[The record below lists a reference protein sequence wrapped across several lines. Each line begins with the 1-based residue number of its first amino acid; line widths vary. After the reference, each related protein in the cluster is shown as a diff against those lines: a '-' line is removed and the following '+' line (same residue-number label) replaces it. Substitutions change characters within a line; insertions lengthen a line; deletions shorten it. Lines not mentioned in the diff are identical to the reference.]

1 VKNSIEAIEYLLSKN
16 IYSFDDLC
24 ILVSVLRSENGCPWD
39 REQTNKSIRNCI
51 IDETYEFIEG
61 LDNEDNKLMC
71 EELGDVLFQV
81 VFHTQITKEDGKFD
95 VNNVID
101 GICKKMIERHPHVF
115 GDTFADTSE
124 KVLEN
129 WEKIKNKSKQND
141 TATKTLESVPMAFP
155 ALFRAQK
162 VQKRAAK
169 AGFDWD
175 EADGAVSKL
184 HEELKELE
192 DARKVGN
199 SEEIFEEFG
208 DLLFSAVNVARFL
221 KIDAEDAL
229 QFATEKFI
237 KRFSKVED
245 LAIKR
250 GINMKEAPLEELDA
264 LWDEIKHQP

>member
-1 VKNSIEAIEYLLSKN
+1 
-16 IYSFDDLC
+16 
-24 ILVSVLRSENGCPWD
+24 
-39 REQTNKSIRNCI
+39 
-51 IDETYEFIEG
+51 
-61 LDNEDNKLMC
+61 M
-71 EELGDVLFQV
+71 
-81 VFHTQITKEDGKFD
+81 
-95 VNNVID
+95 
-101 GICKKMIERHPHVF
+101 
-115 GDTFADTSE
+115 
-124 KVLEN
+124 LEN

-141 TATKTLESVPMAFP
+141 TATKTLQSVPEAFP

-175 EADGAVSKL
+175 EAEGAVSKL

-250 GINMKEAPLEELDA
+250 GINMKEASLEELDA

>member
-1 VKNSIEAIEYLLSKN
+1 MDFPKKENYSI
-16 IYSFDDLC
+16 DDLRS
-24 ILVSVLRSENGCPWD
+24 IMAILRSEDGCPWD
-39 REQTNKSIRNCI
+39 REQTHKSIRSNMI
-51 IDETYEFIEG
+51 EEAYEVADAIDRENSTD
-61 LDNEDNKLMC
+61 LC
-71 EELGDVLFQV
+71 EELGDVLLQV
-81 VFHTQITKEDGKFD
+81 VFHCEIEKSENTFDFEDVTTGVCRKL
-95 VNNVID
+95 
-101 GICKKMIERHPHVF
+101 IERHPHVF
-115 GDTFADTSE
+115 GEVNADTSE

-129 WEKIKNKSKQND
+129 WEQIKNKSKQND
-141 TATKTLESVPMAFP
+141 TATKTLESVPKAFP

-175 EADGAVSKL
+175 EADGAIEKL

-192 DARKVGN
+192 DARKSDESAEV
-199 SEEIFEEFG
+199 FEEFG

-221 KIDAEDAL
+221 KIDSEDAL
-229 QFATEKFI
+229 QCATEKFI
-237 KRFSKVED
+237 KRFSKVEE

>member
-1 VKNSIEAIEYLLSKN
+1 MKENYSI
-16 IYSFDDLC
+16 DDLRS
-24 ILVSVLRSENGCPWD
+24 IMAILRSEEGCPWD
-39 REQTNKSIRNCI
+39 REQNHKSIRGNMI
-51 IDETYEFIEG
+51 EEAYEVADAIDR
-61 LDNEDNKLMC
+61 DNSVDLC
-71 EELGDVLFQV
+71 EELGDVLLQV
-81 VFHTQITKEDGKFD
+81 VFHCEIEKGKNTFNFED
-95 VNNVID
+95 VTD
-101 GICKKMIERHPHVF
+101 GVCRKLIERHPHVF
-115 GDTFADTSE
+115 GEVNADTSE

-141 TATKTLESVPMAFP
+141 TATKTLESVPNAFP

-175 EADGAVSKL
+175 EAEGAVEKL
-184 HEELKELE
+184 HEELSELE
-192 DARKVGN
+192 EARVSGEPEK
-199 SEEIFEEFG
+199 IYEEFG

-221 KIDAEDAL
+221 KIDSEDAL
-229 QFATEKFI
+229 QFATNKFI
-237 KRFSKVED
+237 KRFAKVEE

>member
-1 VKNSIEAIEYLLSKN
+1 VDFPKKENYSI
-16 IYSFDDLC
+16 DDLRS
-24 ILVSVLRSENGCPWD
+24 IMAILRSEDGCPWD
-39 REQTNKSIRNCI
+39 REQTHKSIRSNMI
-51 IDETYEFIEG
+51 EEAYEVADAIDRENSTD
-61 LDNEDNKLMC
+61 LC
-71 EELGDVLFQV
+71 EELGDVLLQV
-81 VFHTQITKEDGKFD
+81 VFHCEIEKSENTFDFEDVTTGVCRKL
-95 VNNVID
+95 
-101 GICKKMIERHPHVF
+101 IERHPHVF
-115 GDTFADTSE
+115 GEVNADTSE

-129 WEKIKNKSKQND
+129 WEQIKNKSKQND
-141 TATKTLESVPMAFP
+141 TATKTLESVPKAFP

-175 EADGAVSKL
+175 EADGAIEKL

-192 DARKVGN
+192 DARKSGESAEV
-199 SEEIFEEFG
+199 FEEFG

-221 KIDAEDAL
+221 KIDSEDAL
-229 QFATEKFI
+229 QSATEKFI
-237 KRFSKVED
+237 KRFSKVEE

>member
-1 VKNSIEAIEYLLSKN
+1 MDFPKKENYSI
-16 IYSFDDLC
+16 DDLRS
-24 ILVSVLRSENGCPWD
+24 IMAILRSEDGCPWD
-39 REQTNKSIRNCI
+39 REQTHKSIRSNMI
-51 IDETYEFIEG
+51 EEAYEVADAIDRENSTD
-61 LDNEDNKLMC
+61 LC
-71 EELGDVLFQV
+71 EELGDVLLQV
-81 VFHTQITKEDGKFD
+81 VFHCEIEKSENTFDFEDVTTGVCRKL
-95 VNNVID
+95 
-101 GICKKMIERHPHVF
+101 IERHPHVF
-115 GDTFADTSE
+115 GEVNADTSE

-129 WEKIKNKSKQND
+129 WEQIKNKSKQND
-141 TATKTLESVPMAFP
+141 TATKTLESVPKAFP

-175 EADGAVSKL
+175 EADGAIEKL

-192 DARKVGN
+192 DARKSGESAEV
-199 SEEIFEEFG
+199 FEEFG

-221 KIDAEDAL
+221 KIDSEDAL
-229 QFATEKFI
+229 QSATEKFI
-237 KRFSKVED
+237 KRFSKVEE